1 MKLRAIELT
10 NIRRFAGRSA
20 RLSGIGDGIT
30 VLCEPN
36 EFGKSTFFDA
46 LHAVFFERH
55 GSRNAVIKALQP
67 HAGGAPEVAVE
78 VDLPQGRF
86 RIAKRWLQRP
96 QAQVLDASGRLVAQA
111 DEAEA
116 WIDRIMGAG

>member
-30 VLCEPN
+30 VLCQPN

-46 LHAVFFERH
+46 LSLDYDAAVL
-55 GSRNAVIKALQP
+55 SDCTSSVTPAVQAANLADMQRV
-67 HAGGAPEVAVE
+67 GG
-78 VDLPQGRF
+78 
-86 RIAKRWLQRP
+86 
-96 QAQVLDASGRLVAQA
+96 QVLTAEELEQLLGQQA
-111 DEAEA
+111 E
-116 WIDRIMGAG
+116 